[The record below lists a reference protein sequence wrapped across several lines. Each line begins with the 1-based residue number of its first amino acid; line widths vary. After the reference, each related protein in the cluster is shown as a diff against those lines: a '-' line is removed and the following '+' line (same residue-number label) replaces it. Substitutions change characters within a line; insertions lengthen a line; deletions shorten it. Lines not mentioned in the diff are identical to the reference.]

1 LMTKAPY
8 VFQSRNELI
17 NHLQSKTTKAHA
29 EEYFSQRLPDISSV
43 VHKSIAGNTFRAF
56 QKLPKRPSVIFRNWA
71 SEHLHHTFEAVKN
84 ITDRE
89 NYAAYVHESALDLC
103 AVWSSTM
110 NAEIGYGRSTK
121 LLNLVLK
128 RLACLDGMD
137 GATRHRLIGFQ
148 HVPLDSYT
156 IIGLRQL
163 ITSPEIPR
171 NATMKFIE
179 KQNDYVMLQQY
190 IAVVATESGVPAIYY
205 DILAWNM
212 AH

>member
-1 LMTKAPY
+1 MTKAPY

-17 NHLQSKTTKAHA
+17 DHLRSKTTKACA
-29 EEYFSQRLPDISSV
+29 DEYFSQRLPDISSV
-43 VHKSIAGNTFRAF
+43 VRQSIAGNTFRAF
-56 QKLPKRPSVIFRNWA
+56 QKLPERPSVVFRDWA
-71 SEHLHHTFEAVKN
+71 SDRLNHTFDAVRK
-84 ITDRE
+84 IPDCE
-89 NYAAYVHESALDLC
+89 SYAAYVHESALDLC
-103 AVWSSTM
+103 AVWSSKM

-128 RLACLDGMD
+128 RFACLEGMD

-156 IIGLRQL
+156 IVGLRQL

-179 KQNDYVMLQQY
+179 KPSDYAMLQQY
-190 IAVVATESGVPAIYY
+190 IADVATEADVPAIYY

>member
-1 LMTKAPY
+1 MTKAPY

-17 NHLQSKTTKAHA
+17 NNLQSKTTKAHA

-43 VHKSIAGNTFRAF
+43 VHESIAGNTFRAF
-56 QKLPKRPSVIFRNWA
+56 QKLPKRPSVVFRDWA
-71 SEHLHHTFEAVKN
+71 LDHLRHTFEAVKN
-84 ITDRE
+84 ITDHE
-89 NYAAYVHESALDLC
+89 NYAAYVHEAALDLC

-148 HVPLDSYT
+148 HVPLD
-156 IIGLRQL
+156 
-163 ITSPEIPR
+163 
-171 NATMKFIE
+171 
-179 KQNDYVMLQQY
+179 
-190 IAVVATESGVPAIYY
+190 IAVVATEAGVPAIYY